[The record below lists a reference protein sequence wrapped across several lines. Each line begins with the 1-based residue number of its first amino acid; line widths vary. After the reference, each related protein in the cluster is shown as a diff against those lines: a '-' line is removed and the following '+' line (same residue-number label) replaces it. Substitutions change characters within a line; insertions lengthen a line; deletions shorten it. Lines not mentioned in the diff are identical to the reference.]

1 MKTIAPGLRL
11 AWLSGPSQLIE
22 RTTRHLELTTQA
34 PSGLS
39 QSVAYDL
46 LARHWTHDGFFG
58 WLSYIR
64 REYTRRRDTAARAME
79 KYIPMEVAS
88 WTVPAAGMFFWV
100 KITAPSSYDA
110 KNVVERKLFER
121 CLEEKVLIIPGGFFK
136 AEGDPEGDGI
146 GDESGACYFRGTF
159 AAVDEEQLVEGIER
173 FGRSIRMEFNL
184 SS

>member
-1 MKTIAPGLRL
+1 VAPGLRL

-46 LARHWTHDGFFG
+46 LARHWTHDGFLG
-58 WLSYIR
+58 WLGYIR
-64 REYTRRRDTAARAME
+64 REYTRRRDVAARAME
-79 KYIPMEVAS
+79 MYLPSDVAS

-100 KITAPSSYDA
+100 KITAPSGYEG
-110 KNVVERKLFER
+110 KHEVERNLFER
-121 CLEEKVLIIPGGFFK
+121 CLKEKVLIIPGGYFM

-146 GDESGACYFRGTF
+146 GDDSGVCYFRGTF
-159 AAVDEEQLVEGIER
+159 AAVEENQVVEGIQR
-173 FGRSIRMEFNL
+173 FGRSIRAEFNL
-184 SS
+184 PA